1 MGNCQ
6 AAEAATVVIEQ
17 PGGGNPGH
25 HVALVTLCR
34 AEERPDGAGSVRVT
48 RVKLLKPTDLLL
60 IGQVYRLITT
70 QEVTRALKARKYEKM
85 KKAQSELAKQQQQ
98 QQQSHRRVDDQVVE
112 FNAGGE
118 IDSRNCHNEQVAK
131 HERDR
136 QKGAAAQSAAR
147 SRQWRLR
154 CRASPK
160 AQADRIRACEEKKK
174 RKERE
179 FKRGVGESDQVHC
192 REEVNL

>member
-17 PGGGNPGH
+17 PGGKVERLYWPTAASEVMRSNPGH

-98 QQQSHRRVDDQVVE
+98 QQSHRRVDDQVVE

-147 SRQWRLR
+147 SRQWRPSLQSISEG
-154 CRASPK
+154 AS
-160 AQADRIRACEEKKK
+160 
-174 RKERE
+174 
-179 FKRGVGESDQVHC
+179 
-192 REEVNL
+192 